1 MNDYCKNGFDLTR
14 AIRLEGFTSARGDL
28 KTRWRS
34 MVMAPWKWRFQTN
47 FSLVEVSTYLAIIIF
62 VTMSV
67 KVVICSSEDARAET
81 AMTELEEIASAVSV
95 YRHDTACVP
104 NKLSVLFNKGM
115 ASAANNFCG
124 ADTTARYG
132 NHAYLSPMPTDG
144 GPGVLLR
151 AGFSGTRILIRRNLP
166 GTASR
171 NYALE
176 VYHFGGA
183 LYPVLSACNG
193 VDYSAVPTGRLPHD
207 FSKGVGCV
215 YVMAHNSLGMLIFKD

>member
-1 MNDYCKNGFDLTR
+1 MTNGCKNWFYWARKISRTGFV
-14 AIRLEGFTSARGDL
+14 SL
-28 KTRWRS
+28 KTWPVGLVK
-34 MVMAPWKWRFQTN
+34 MLWKWRCRTN
-47 FSLVEVSTYLAIIIF
+47 VNWMEVSTYLAIIIF
-62 VTMSV
+62 VGTFV
-67 KVVICSSEDARAET
+67 KIVIRSSEDARVET
-81 AMTELEEIASAVSV
+81 AIAKLEEIASAVSV
-95 YRHDTACVP
+95 YRNNTACVP
-104 NKLSVLFNKGM
+104 NKLSVLFSKRM

-132 NHAYLSPMPTDG
+132 NHVYLLPMPTDG
-144 GPGVLLR
+144 GAGVLLLR
-151 AGFSGTRILIRRNLP
+151 AGFSSIRILIRRNLL

-193 VDYSAVPTGRLPHD
+193 VDYSAVPIWRLPHD